1 MSRYQFNVN
10 NFSIEKDERFF
21 AYVNIINANQIVKL
35 LNEQEE
41 TIERLKT
48 IREEQIEVI
57 LKQKEKI
64 KELEARNKRQY
75 ERLEEITDLMM
86 KRDWDS
92 LEKIV
97 EDWEQAEELLQAEW
111 GIYGDVE

>member
-64 KELEARNKRQY
+64 KELEVRNKRQY